1 MSDSAQRYRVV
12 EKLESGGM
20 AEVFRAES
28 EGLQGF
34 KKQVAIKRVLP
45 HLSEKKKFIS
55 MFLDEARL
63 SAHLS
68 HSNCVQVFDIG
79 VGDNAYFIVME
90 FVDGAN
96 LKAIAES
103 LRKAGRDF
111 PVEAAV
117 FIAHEIC
124 KGLSYAHE
132 LKDPQGN
139 DLFIVHRDMSPP
151 NVLVTKYGEIKI
163 VDFGLAK
170 ANSQL
175 ERSEPGI
182 IKGKFSYL
190 SPEAALGQEVDAR
203 TDIFAV
209 GIILWELLCGQ
220 RLFLGETDFQTVKK
234 VQQAVIPPVSQFNKK
249 VAPELERIV
258 NKTLARDPSNR
269 YQTARDLGRDLSKYM
284 FALAKPVS
292 SFEIESL
299 VQGAMKERQR
309 VRPQQHSI
317 IDKLIEEAL
326 LEFTSLKEDEIP
338 GEGEQKKLDERAMRG
353 PAPLNLGDFEDP
365 SQWMSEIAI
374 TDKNAPA
381 RADALRNSIPDGAFE
396 EGNLSALEE
405 DEEPLRPSNPGSS
418 PHTSSAPPPPVYL
431 GGGMGGAMGTDPTA
445 PMQMP
450 GSQGMGSQGMGSQ
463 GMGMGMMG
471 APPQSPPHGHPFAI
485 QSPLGSHSSSMPP
498 ALAPSSSPS
507 ARPLPPVNVRTAEK
521 KGLGAAVGA
530 VVVLAAAAAVALAWF
545 THLIPHH

>member
-1 MSDSAQRYRVV
+1 MTESQQRYRVV

-63 SAHLS
+63 SAQLS

-96 LKAIAES
+96 LKAIAEAIKKS
-103 LRKAGRDF
+103 GRDF
-111 PVEAAV
+111 PVPLAAL
-117 FIAHEIC
+117 IALEIC

-132 LKDPQGN
+132 MRDPNGVE
-139 DLFIVHRDMSPP
+139 LHIVHRDMSPP

-175 ERSEPGI
+175 EKSEPGI

-190 SPEAALGQEVDAR
+190 SPEAAMGQEVDLR

-209 GIILWELLCGQ
+209 GIILWELLAGQ

-234 VQQAVIPPVSQFNKK
+234 VQQAVVPSISNINKR
-249 VAPELERIV
+249 VTPELERII
-258 NKTLARDPSNR
+258 NKTLAREPAAR
-269 YQTARDLGRDLSKYM
+269 YQTARDLGMELTKFL
-284 FALAKPVS
+284 FANGQPVS
-292 SFEIESL
+292 TYDIASL
-299 VQGAMKERQR
+299 VVGAMKDKAKHRA
-309 VRPQQHSI
+309 PQGSI

-326 LEFTSLKEDEIP
+326 LEFTSLTDDAREAQQRQS
-338 GEGEQKKLDERAMRG
+338 GSKKPPPLAAG
-353 PAPLNLGDFEDP
+353 AAPLRADQFVDPTNWAKEISLGDITGGADDSIRASLPPDVFE
-365 SQWMSEIAI
+365 A
-374 TDKNAPA
+374 
-381 RADALRNSIPDGAFE
+381 
-396 EGNLSALEE
+396 GNLSALE
-405 DEEPLRPSNPGSS
+405 DDPPHSNPL
-418 PHTSSAPPPPVYL
+418 PSAPRGPTPLPGQLMPMPPGSNPHHMRSSHPPPMVPMPRQH
-431 GGGMGGAMGTDPTA
+431 GVPVGQA
-445 PMQMP
+445 PKK
-450 GSQGMGSQGMGSQ
+450 
-463 GMGMGMMG
+463 
-471 APPQSPPHGHPFAI
+471 A
-485 QSPLGSHSSSMPP
+485 
-498 ALAPSSSPS
+498 S
-507 ARPLPPVNVRTAEK
+507 AA
-521 KGLGAAVGA
+521 AAVLGVA
-530 VVVLAAAAAVALAWF
+530 VVLFAAAAVAAAWF
-545 THLIPHH
+545 THLIPH